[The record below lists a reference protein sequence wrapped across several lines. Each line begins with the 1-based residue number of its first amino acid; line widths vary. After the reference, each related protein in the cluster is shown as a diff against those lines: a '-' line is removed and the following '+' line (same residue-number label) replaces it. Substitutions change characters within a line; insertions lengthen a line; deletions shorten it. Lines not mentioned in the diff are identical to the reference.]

1 MRYLNFGAATRAA
14 QTGDLTQIYELPTG
28 HLSGFINRYGVP
40 PFEPEQHVYPTVF
53 VTGTPLFDVSR
64 RRCHAS

>member
-1 MRYLNFGAATRAA
+1 
-14 QTGDLTQIYELPTG
+14 LPTG
-28 HLSGFINRYGVP
+28 RLSGFINRYGVP
-40 PFEPEQHVYPTVF
+40 AFEPEQHVYPTVF